1 MSKPELEAL
10 KNLVDLQATTDLGK
24 RWQDY
29 YASLLHSESA
39 RHMAAAADAFAGL
52 IARAQEAERLQ
63 EQIRIARELEA
74 RHLQEQARIAAEVEA
89 RRVAEEQARI
99 AAEAEARRL
108 AEEQAR
114 IAAEAIRNAHTFRAP
129 GAASATGPLFM
140 TSAGV
145 VAVAE
150 AAAASLQAA
159 VRSAIAGLGSLAAS
173 VGAGAVVGV
182 SALVY
187 SSKLGNGEL
196 PDRYAF
202 STPLS
207 DLAPDFAPDLH
218 AIAAAGGTV
227 DMPFRVS
234 SKTDAYGQSEV
245 FVVKTDGRNIP
256 SAVRVVAASYDTE
269 RNVYTATT
277 SDVPP
282 RTLTWTPIVNP
293 GNSSTTSPAGQPDVP
308 AYTGAT
314 VVPVEGRFDS
324 FPGVFEAGFDDYVLV
339 FPQDSGLPPNY
350 TMFRD
355 RREDPGVAS
364 GVGQAVSGNWLGSAS
379 QGEGAPVPAQDA
391 DQLRGREF
399 RNFRAFREAFW
410 KAVAGDPE
418 LAAQFD
424 RSALASMK
432 DGQSPFVK
440 ESEQVGKRVKI
451 ELHHRKY
458 ISEGGG
464 VYEVDNIVAMT
475 PRRHIGM
482 HRGSGND

>member
-1 MSKPELEAL
+1 
-10 KNLVDLQATTDLGK
+10 
-24 RWQDY
+24 
-29 YASLLHSESA
+29 
-39 RHMAAAADAFAGL
+39 MAAAADAFAGL
-52 IARAQEAERLQ
+52 IARAQEVERLQ

-218 AIAAAGGTV
+218 AIAAAGGCLSESVQRPTRTGSQRFLSSRP
-227 DMPFRVS
+227 MGGIFRRRS
-234 SKTDAYGQSEV
+234 GWWRLPT
-245 FVVKTDGRNIP
+245 TPN
-256 SAVRVVAASYDTE
+256 
-269 RNVYTATT
+269 AT
-277 SDVPP
+277 S
-282 RTLTWTPIVNP
+282 
-293 GNSSTTSPAGQPDVP
+293 
-308 AYTGAT
+308 
-314 VVPVEGRFDS
+314 
-324 FPGVFEAGFDDYVLV
+324 
-339 FPQDSGLPPNY
+339 
-350 TMFRD
+350 
-355 RREDPGVAS
+355 
-364 GVGQAVSGNWLGSAS
+364 
-379 QGEGAPVPAQDA
+379 
-391 DQLRGREF
+391 
-399 RNFRAFREAFW
+399 
-410 KAVAGDPE
+410 
-418 LAAQFD
+418 
-424 RSALASMK
+424 
-432 DGQSPFVK
+432 
-440 ESEQVGKRVKI
+440 
-451 ELHHRKY
+451 
-458 ISEGGG
+458 
-464 VYEVDNIVAMT
+464 T
-475 PRRHIGM
+475 PRPPPMFH
-482 HRGSGND
+482 HAP